1 MFEWLFLQGIGIG
14 YVEFA
19 DDSYVSEAI
28 ALNGSQLAKR
38 PVRVER
44 CHKSGKTDKNRK
56 ATVGRSAKRQKM
68 GGDRSTR
75 GNKSKKTSSGWK
87 GAEASTSDDIS
98 KFKKKKKK
106 GGHGQKKKG
115 KGKGAK

>member
-1 MFEWLFLQGIGIG
+1 MFLQGIGIG

-19 DDSYVSEAI
+19 DESYVSEAI

-56 ATVGRSAKRQKM
+56 ATVGRSAKRQKT

-98 KFKKKKKK
+98 TFKKKKKK

-115 KGKGAK
+115 KRKGAK